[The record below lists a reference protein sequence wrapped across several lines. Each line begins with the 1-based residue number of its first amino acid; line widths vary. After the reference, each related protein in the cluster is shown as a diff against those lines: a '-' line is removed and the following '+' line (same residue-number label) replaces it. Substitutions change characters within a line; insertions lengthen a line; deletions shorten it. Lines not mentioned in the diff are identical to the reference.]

1 MQSNIVS
8 TPANTMGSGD
18 PVLPSET
25 NTGNI
30 GAVVK
35 NKCEK
40 HKRKK
45 KMKSLKEFIEKDNIT
60 EGAVSIKRDNA
71 IAVMLA
77 YAHNHPPQSIVVEYT
92 KLRWA
97 KINNENSRGILRL
110 TSTGEEFDRWNKK
123 FLISG
128 TGSRLKDLE
137 CVVHIGKD
145 KDYYLMIDII
155 GGRSKDK
162 YESQMYVE
170 FDNYYYE

>member
-1 MQSNIVS
+1 MQSNITS
-8 TPANTMGSGD
+8 TPSNTMGAGD
-18 PVLPSET
+18 PILPSEI

-35 NKCEK
+35 NKC
-40 HKRKK
+40 KRKK
-45 KMKSLKEFIEKDNIT
+45 KMKSLKEYIEEPNIS
-60 EGAVSIKRDNA
+60 EAVFSIKSGNG
-71 IAVMLA
+71 IAGMLA
-77 YAHNHPPQSIVVEYT
+77 YAHNNPPQTIVVEYT

-97 KINNENSRGILRL
+97 KNNNENSRGILRL
-110 TSTGEEFDRWNKK
+110 TSTGEEFDIWNKK

-155 GGRSKDK
+155 GGRPKDK
-162 YESQMYVE
+162 YEPQVYVE
-170 FDNYYYE
+170 YDNYYYEE